1 MGRMARKR
9 IVYSISIVAAL
20 IVVAFCASFL
30 SKRLAISLIAGN
42 NQNIEVSIESSRPCL
57 PVGIRFSELKISFR
71 DTRKSLEIR
80 AVEIWPKVSSLAG
93 RLSLGLDAFLYG
105 GRLQGT
111 ITAGEP
117 FSLKGPFHT
126 EFDLD
131 GIGIGDC
138 SLLRF
143 GRPLT
148 GKLSGNIALDLI
160 AGEMI
165 MSAGHAELNLKVGA
179 IPIPAQLG
187 IDRLDFD
194 RLEAQLVLGEGM
206 VRMSRCDLQGPG
218 VKGVFQGDIDLDEDG
233 LGKSRLAIRGDV
245 TLPTG
250 MGKHSLVFLGTLAD
264 PVVSML

>member
-1 MGRMARKR
+1 MGQKAKKR
-9 IVYSISIVAAL
+9 IAYSISIAAAL

-30 SKRLAISLIAGN
+30 GKRLAVSLISGDN
-42 NQNIEVSIESSRPCL
+42 PNIEVSIESSRPCL
-57 PVGIRFSELKISFR
+57 PVGIRFSGLKISFR
-71 DTRKSLEIR
+71 DTGKSLEIG
-80 AVEIWPKVSSLAG
+80 AVEIWPRVSSLAG

-105 GRLQGT
+105 GRWQGV
-111 ITAGEP
+111 ITSEEH

-126 EFDLD
+126 EFDLN
-131 GIGIGDC
+131 GIAIGDC

-148 GKLSGNIALDLI
+148 GKLSGNIVLDLI
-160 AGEMI
+160 AGEMSR
-165 MSAGHAELNLKVGA
+165 SAGRAELNLKVGT

-194 RLEAQLVLGEGM
+194 RLDTELVLGEGT
-206 VRMSRCDLQGPG
+206 VRMSRCDLEGPG
-218 VKGVFQGDIDLDEDG
+218 VKGVFQGDIDLDGAG

-250 MGKHSLVFLGTLAD
+250 MGKRSIVFLGTLAD
-264 PVVSML
+264 PIVSML